1 MSNLADK
8 TEYRALSI
16 IARMVKDFERL
27 HCLNMTASDDW
38 DATGARNLLEGI
50 IQNNGYKINYDRE
63 GKGHKPLLKDDNI
76 PKAKHNY
83 TR

>member
-16 IARMVKDFERL
+16 NARMVKDFERL
-27 HCLNMTASDDW
+27 HCLEMSATDDW
-38 DATGARNLLEGI
+38 NASGARNLLEGI
-50 IQNNGYKINYDRE
+50 IESNGYKINYDRR
-63 GKGHKPLLKDDNI
+63 KGHRPLLKDDNLL
-76 PKAKHNY
+76 KSNHNY

>member
-1 MSNLADK
+1 
-8 TEYRALSI
+8 
-16 IARMVKDFERL
+16 MVKDFERL
-27 HCLNMTASDDW
+27 HYLNMTASDDW

-50 IQNNGYKINYDRE
+50 IQSNGYKINYDRE
-63 GKGHKPLLKDDNI
+63 GKGNRPLLKDDSI

>member
-27 HCLNMTASDDW
+27 HCLDMTASDDW

-50 IQNNGYKINYDRE
+50 IQSNGYKINYER
-63 GKGHKPLLKDDNI
+63 GKGAKPIIKEDNS
-76 PKAKHNY
+76 PNAKHNY

>member
-27 HCLNMTASDDW
+27 HCLNMTATDDW

-50 IQNNGYKINYDRE
+50 VQNNGYKINYDRD
-63 GKGHKPLLKDDNI
+63 GKGNRPLLKDDNI
-76 PKAKHNY
+76 SNAKHNY

>member
-8 TEYRALSI
+8 TEYRALLI
-16 IARMVKDFERL
+16 LARMVKDFERL
-27 HCLNMTASDDW
+27 HYLNMTASDDW

-50 IQNNGYKINYDRE
+50 IQSNGYKVNYDHR
-63 GKGHKPLLKDDNI
+63 GKGHKPLLKVDSIHN
-76 PKAKHNY
+76 ANHNY

>member
-27 HCLNMTASDDW
+27 HFLDMTASDDW

-50 IQNNGYKINYDRE
+50 IQSSGYKINYDRD
-63 GKGHKPLLKDDNI
+63 GKGNRPLLKDDNI
-76 PKAKHNY
+76 SSAKHNY